1 MSVSRREFLESAV
14 LTGLTT
20 KTAAGAAAPGSMP
33 TRILGRTGIRV
44 SVLGFGCG
52 SRFLS
57 YKEVD
62 KASEALTRAL
72 DSGVTY
78 VDTAT
83 SYGDGVSE
91 EWVGQIVKSRRKEIT
106 LVTKVNLRGGDEAM
120 RLIEGSLKRLQ
131 TDHLDLLHVHGLG
144 DEEDLKKIEAKE
156 GVLAVL
162 YKLREQRVARFI
174 GVTCHDNPHVL
185 SVALERN
192 DFDCTQMA
200 LNAARV
206 GAGKAVHDPWS
217 ECFETVALPVALRKN
232 LGVTAMKIF
241 GQDRLVGD
249 APPAQ
254 LIRYALSL
262 PVAAAVIGMPQL
274 SHVEQNIGVAKAFTP
289 MPQDEMKQLSHG
301 LADRHKLA
309 MDRYFHAHID
319 C

>member
-33 TRILGRTGIRV
+33 TRILGRTGIRI

-57 YKEVD
+57 YKDVD

-78 VDTAT
+78 VDTAF

-185 SVALERN
+185 SAALERN

-289 MPQDEMKQLSHG
+289 MPQDEMKQLSRG